1 MANYLAKRSAVSHV
15 IFPGLQSGE
24 NRRRADAYLNYGAQ
38 FYHVANIG
46 DARSLAIHPASSTHH
61 QLTADGKL
69 VAGVTP
75 GCVRLSIG
83 IKHPDDI
90 LANLT
95 RALASAEASGS
106 GARKA
111 AWQMSW
117 PPLEALST
125 ITDVALSATSVIG

>member
-1 MANYLAKRSAVSHV
+1 MDRRSATPRLSYLLLWVVHEGDRQKD
-15 IFPGLQSGE
+15 P
-24 NRRRADAYLNYGAQ
+24 RDAYPNYGAR